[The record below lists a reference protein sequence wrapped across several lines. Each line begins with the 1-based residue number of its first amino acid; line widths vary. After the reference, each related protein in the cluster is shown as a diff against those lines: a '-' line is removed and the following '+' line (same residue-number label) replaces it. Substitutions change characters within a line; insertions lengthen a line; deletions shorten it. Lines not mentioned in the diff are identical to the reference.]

1 MIDRTCRDASYLR
14 NNPSGLGGRDTVASS
29 VPNPQGAGLARNQL
43 GRNLTYGLLEAL
55 GRAIVVGD
63 YKTRP
68 FPTEAELAKKH
79 DVSRQVTREA
89 VKMLP
94 AKGLLRAR
102 PKQGTFVQPSCYRK
116 LVDNALIGRATRRE
130 LGWSAL

>member
-43 GRNLTYGLLEAL
+43 GRNLTYGLLGAL

-63 YKTRP
+63 YKTRRSEERRVGKGCVST
-68 FPTEAELAKKH
+68 FRCRGSPT
-79 DVSRQVTREA
+79 TYTTT
-89 VKMLP
+89 
-94 AKGLLRAR
+94 
-102 PKQGTFVQPSCYRK
+102 PKINT
-116 LVDNALIGRATRRE
+116 N
-130 LGWSAL
+130 